1 MNALI
6 SLALAASACT
16 PGVEWR
22 NAGDVALLANCPP
35 GYFTTHEAV
44 RSAIRQAGR
53 REDLVIRFGRIA
65 SYPWLSSFLARQ
77 ASSSRHWP
85 EERAAPEGYVTR
97 ALLGMPEFTSLFDP
111 PWRLAGLVVQDVR
124 VRPARSLDLP
134 QGHPLP
140 ADFLLPYDADLVVT
154 LAR

>member
-1 MNALI
+1 MNALV

-22 NAGDVALLANCPP
+22 NQGDVALLASCPP
-35 GYFTTHEAV
+35 GYTATHEAV
-44 RSAIRQAGR
+44 RTAIRQAGS
-53 REDLVIRFGRIA
+53 REDLVIRFGRVA
-65 SYPWLSSFLARQ
+65 RYPWLSSFLARQ

-85 EERAAPEGYVTR
+85 GERDAPEGYVTR
-97 ALLGMPEFTSLFDP
+97 ALMGMPEFTSLFDP
-111 PWRLAGLVVQDVR
+111 PWRLAGLVVHDVR

-140 ADFLLPYDADLVVT
+140 GAFLLPYDADLVVT

>member
-22 NAGDVALLANCPP
+22 NAGDVALLADCPP
-35 GYFTTHEAV
+35 GYFATHEAV
-44 RSAIRQAGR
+44 RTAIRQAGR
-53 REDLVIRFGRIA
+53 RADLVVRFGRIA
-65 SYPWLSSFLARQ
+65 SYPWLSSLLARQ

-85 EERAAPEGYVTR
+85 EARAAPEGYVTR
-97 ALLGMPEFTSLFDP
+97 ALMGMPEFTALFDP
-111 PWRLAGLVVQDVR
+111 GWRIASLLVHDVR
-124 VRPARSLDLP
+124 VKAARELDLP

-140 ADFLLPYDADLVVT
+140 GEFLLPYDADLVVT